1 MKLEKLHVLPNHI
14 KVEDGYAYDEKYIG
28 RVYEHDGKVIY
39 FKEKSVIDFPLELF
53 NAVENAI
60 VAEITPSLV
69 KLIDEIKLDFDLK
82 LKSITEKIEESVLL
96 FENNKETFNSIQFSE
111 IDKLKVEIDNIKKS
125 TVSKQS
131 LDDVIDIKLTD
142 VYKNFNDVTMQL
154 VKSAVAEGLKDSK
167 RDQTGKLKM
176 TSLIMLKELGMSAE
190 EIRTLADSGLI

>member
-190 EIRTLADSGLI
+190 EIRSLADSGLI